1 MKKQLSLLFAIT
13 ITAIAAETKAQ
24 IPSTYYSAPDTE
36 NEFYLYNIGLQKF
49 LNGAFSWSYAVYSD
63 TPVTFRLGCT
73 ASSTGKVQMTGKNLN
88 GTTHGDGNNYLGMD
102 NNNFQINRPS
112 SSSWDFQFFER
123 DAESHIYSF
132 GFPYNNAQY
141 YFGSVTGNYGPTE
154 NDKYQTLN
162 GVISTEATTDEY
174 KWALIKPS
182 DYNAYVIANNNGN
195 ATSLVVNADCSSVT
209 GWSAGSLKTGQKYI
223 SGTTSAIQLDA
234 SGDVSQTV
242 KNLPAGTYT
251 VQMLIRGEPSN
262 KSDGLKLNSDEK
274 TVVTYV
280 DGNGAKGNVNADGL
294 VSSSYLESSNDG
306 WVLLEGSTTLPT
318 AGDLTITVSLASAGR
333 WAQFTSVK
341 LLKDINTNPVTST
354 YVDMT
359 GADYFLHFGETKN
372 QVIKASSNTANTSNV
387 IANSTCASLV
397 LTDGAYNFGVDEGFT
412 ATALSYDRS
421 FTADQLS
428 TVCLPFALTAD
439 EVSAA
444 GTFYELASYSDGSL
458 HFNEVNTT
466 EAYKPYLFK
475 AASSGT
481 PFSSL
486 SSKAI
491 SASTSEELTS
501 TATGASMV
509 GTLIAQTLRSDE
521 SNTLYG
527 YKSDGT
533 FVQIGSNNG
542 AHINPFRAYIMIPGA
557 SNVKS
562 LKASLD
568 ISTSIEPTPHLT
580 TDSSQIEAAAVYNLS
595 GKRVQNPVRGIYIR
609 GNKKFMVK

>member
-1 MKKQLSLLFAIT
+1 MKQKFTKLLAVAALLLPLGAWADGIT
-13 ITAIAAETKAQ
+13 DKASTIANGGV
-24 IPSTYYSAPDTE
+24 Y
-36 NEFYLYNIGLQKF
+36 YLYNVGAQKF
-49 LNGAFSWSYAVYSD
+49 VNINGQYACGFPCE
-63 TPVTFRLGCT
+63 TPVPFSLELGTYNYIKREGVGQMTASANGTYLKGSNDNKFYFDGTTSNRWHFTLSETSSGSKIYTISYNSSGTTKYIGYDDSNFKEISDGTTDNAKWVFITPADFITCYNGDATLLVNNAGCT
-73 ASSTGKVQMTGKNLN
+73 AKDGWTNGNTKDSEGDYWKGTSTTVFQPQK
-88 GTTHGDGNNYLGMD
+88 GTT
-102 NNNFQINRPS
+102 
-112 SSSWDFQFFER
+112 
-123 DAESHIYSF
+123 
-132 GFPYNNAQY
+132 
-141 YFGSVTGNYGPTE
+141 
-154 NDKYQTLN
+154 
-162 GVISTEATTDEY
+162 
-174 KWALIKPS
+174 
-182 DYNAYVIANNNGN
+182 
-195 ATSLVVNADCSSVT
+195 
-209 GWSAGSLKTGQKYI
+209 
-223 SGTTSAIQLDA
+223 
-234 SGDVSQTV
+234 VSQTIN
-242 KNLPAGTYT
+242 KLPAGDYT
-251 VQMLIRGEPSN
+251 VQVVVRGTNGE
-262 KSDGLKLNSDEK
+262 KCTLQLNTDDTKEVSL
-274 TVVTYV
+274 
-280 DGNGAKGNVNADGL
+280 KGNANGTVANDGL
-294 VSSSYLESSNDG
+294 VSSELSSNKGWFLLQSSAAVVADG
-306 WVLLEGSTTLPT
+306 SLEIKVGNNGSS
-318 AGDLTITVSLASAGR
+318 GSSWWQMCD
-333 WAQFTSVK
+333 VK
-341 LLKDINTNPVTST
+341 LLKDADTEGKYQTGAATYTDLTSAPHYFYTLNNNALVKASANTNSLP
-354 YVDMT
+354 
-359 GADYFLHFGETKN
+359 
-372 QVIKASSNTANTSNV
+372 NV
-387 IANSTCASLV
+387 IVNGTCATLK
-397 LTDGAYNFGVDEGFT
+397 LTDGAYNFGVDEDFT

-475 AASSGT
+475 AASTGT

-509 GTLIAQTLRSDE
+509 GTLIAQTLKSDE

-542 AHINPFRAYIMIPGA
+542 AHINPFRAYIMIPVA